1 MVYPIAR
8 WLQAVHDH
16 VGRQSF
22 IGRIPDDCDPLDAGT
37 YPQKVNWNDRDAMR
51 VRAIDCLRV
60 LREEKQDQSRAFQNL
75 E

>member
-8 WLQAVHDH
+8 WLQAVDDH

-22 IGRIPDDCDPLDAGT
+22 IGRIPDDCGPLDAGT
-37 YPQKVNWNDRDAMR
+37 YPKEVNWNDRDAMR